1 MDWLPTL
8 IEKASSL
15 YGVILLLIIMV
26 VGYILLRT
34 GKLQI
39 KTKSVQLGKADIEE
53 NERKIMR
60 QQMSFLHVSAEGM
73 ISQLP
78 SDLDMWRAKYVMAK
92 VCDVLEEAILYN
104 HIQRGDEKYINI
116 KQQLV
121 YNAVLKRTEK
131 GYFKTQEFKDLC
143 DKFTRDMLTEFI
155 NIREIYS
162 KEQ

>member
-1 MDWLPTL
+1 MDWLPAL
-8 IEKASSL
+8 VEKVSSL
-15 YGVILLLIIMV
+15 YGVVILLIVMI

-73 ISQLP
+73 CSQLP
-78 SDLDMWRAKYVMAK
+78 SDLDMWRTKYVIAK

-104 HIQRGDEKYINI
+104 HIERGDEAGLTGAGAGHHA
-116 KQQLV
+116 QLLQV
-121 YNAVLKRTEK
+121 AGQGQGNTAA
-131 GYFKTQEFKDLC
+131 DAA
-143 DKFTRDMLTEFI
+143 
-155 NIREIYS
+155 
-162 KEQ
+162 